1 MNPKVEGTKL
11 VPIEEF
17 ARLASDEQINR
28 SALAQEA
35 HGITKPDPPA
45 SKAPAANQPFIKPV
59 TLIGLGGNTGG
70 GYCDPLTGEC
80 YPTSEMDDPVFQKE
94 KPMTTAIDPVCKMEV
109 EIETAQYKSE
119 HAGEMYYFCSAGCQ
133 KSFVK
138 DPHQYLP
145 EDHHGQDHSHEGH

>member
-1 MNPKVEGTKL
+1 MASPNPDHAV
-11 VPIEEF
+11 
-17 ARLASDEQINR
+17 
-28 SALAQEA
+28 
-35 HGITKPDPPA
+35 
-45 SKAPAANQPFIKPV
+45 NQPSIKPV
-59 TLIGLGGNTGG
+59 TLIGLGGNAAAG

-80 YPTSEMDDPVFQKE
+80 YPASEMDDPVFQKE

-133 KSFVK
+133 KSFEK

-145 EDHHGQDHSHEGH
+145 EDHHGHSHSHEGHSH